1 MAEEKEQMHDE
12 NALDAKR
19 AEGPSSSDEAQASAG
34 PLPEAAPA
42 AAQETAGGDASGKA
56 QEPKEGKKKRRLVMG
71 AIIAALLAL
80 LLVGL
85 AMCHSCA
92 DDWLDPSARDGSYAG
107 KSQEQII
114 ADLNANVQ
122 EGMMNI
128 SVATVMQGKE
138 GSDTVNVRFENIA
151 ANHWDQK
158 CTITLDETG
167 EELWQSGAIKPGQ
180 SIDDAKLSRTFEAGA
195 YPVTATVTGYDSDTH
210 EEKGKLAGKVTL
222 YIAAR
227 Q

>member
-1 MAEEKEQMHDE
+1 MASSGNDPTVDE
-12 NALDAKR
+12 DAR
-19 AEGPSSSDEAQASAG
+19 EAGQAQGADETQGASD
-34 PLPEAAPA
+34 
-42 AAQETAGGDASGKA
+42 GKA
-56 QEPKEGKKKRRLVMG
+56 RKKRRLVT
-71 AIIAALLAL
+71 AAAIAALLAL
-80 LLVGL
+80 LLGGL
-85 AMCHSCA
+85 AMCHGCGGG
-92 DDWLDPSARDGSYAG
+92 WLDPAARDGSYAG
-107 KSQEQII
+107 KSHEQIV
-114 ADLNANVQ
+114 ADLNASVQ

-167 EELWQSGAIKPGQ
+167 EVLWQSGAIKPGQ
-180 SIDDAKLSRTFEAGA
+180 SIDNATLSRTFDAGT

-222 YIAAR
+222 YIAA
-227 Q
+227 QQ

>member
-1 MAEEKEQMHDE
+1 MHDDH
-12 NALDAKR
+12 ALDAPR
-19 AEGPSSSDEAQASAG
+19 AEGASSGAEAELPAAKTDDLSPSATQETAD
-34 PLPEAAPA
+34 EAAPEKGVDA
-42 AAQETAGGDASGKA
+42 GDAQKS
-56 QEPKEGKKKRRLVMG
+56 KKKRRLAMS

-80 LLVGL
+80 LLAGL
-85 AMCHSCA
+85 AMCHSCG

-107 KSQEQII
+107 KTHEQII

-167 EELWQSGAIKPGQ
+167 EVLWQSGAIKPGQ

-222 YIAAR
+222 YIAA
-227 Q
+227 QQ

>member
-1 MAEEKEQMHDE
+1 MHDDH
-12 NALDAKR
+12 ALGAPR
-19 AEGPSSSDEAQASAG
+19 AEGASSGSEAEELSLSADREKASTAADEESGAD
-34 PLPEAAPA
+34 
-42 AAQETAGGDASGKA
+42 GDARND
-56 QEPKEGKKKRRLVMG
+56 KKKRRLAMG

-80 LLVGL
+80 LLAGL
-85 AMCHSCA
+85 AMCHSCG

-107 KSQEQII
+107 KTQEQII

-138 GSDTVNVRFENIA
+138 GSDMVNVRFENIA

-167 EELWQSGAIKPGQ
+167 EVLWQSGAIKPGQ
-180 SIDDAKLSRTFEAGA
+180 SIDDAKLSRTFDAGA

-222 YIAAR
+222 YIAA
-227 Q
+227 QQ

>member
-1 MAEEKEQMHDE
+1 MAEEKEQLHDE
-12 NALDAKR
+12 NALDAKG
-19 AEGPSSSDEAQASAG
+19 AEGASSSGDDAEPSPAVPQEDAG
-34 PLPEAAPA
+34 ENP
-42 AAQETAGGDASGKA
+42 SGKG
-56 QEPKEGKKKRRLVMG
+56 EDTKKGKKKRRLVMG

-85 AMCHSCA
+85 AMCHGCG

-180 SIDDAKLSRTFEAGA
+180 SIDNAKLSRTFDAGT

-222 YIAAR
+222 YIAA
-227 Q
+227 QQ